1 MTISDKTF
9 IRKLLNSSLLIQ
21 VCKLFTELEPEP
33 EVKENLFKLVTVAA
47 EFVVEPEDRSHRT
60 RIGQT

>member
-1 MTISDKTF
+1 MTLKKTY
-9 IRKLLNSSLLIQ
+9 ILKLVNTSLLLK
-21 VCKLFTELEPEP
+21 VCKLFTGLEPEP

-47 EFVVEPEDRSHRT
+47 ECVVEPEDRSHRT